1 VFDKVPAGRYTLTVN
16 RTQYLAASYGQG
28 TPGRPGRSFPVTDGQ
43 RMAVDLRMARSGV
56 ISGLVTGE
64 DGEPV
69 PGARVQALRYQM
81 VNGFRR
87 LVSGGTGMADDRGHY
102 RIFNLQPGEYVVSA
116 TPNPGDLTQADR
128 ARADALAFE
137 TAVAE
142 AVRRDPGGRQPA
154 MVTVTTPRPDLDPS
168 ISGFAPTYYPSMAS
182 VGTAST
188 VTVGPGEERGNMDIR
203 VQPLRAGSI
212 RGTVLIPPGVS
223 SPVQVSIISDDPLE
237 TGSYGTRVNPDG
249 SFLLRTVAPGQYTLQ
264 AYTVPAPTMDAGGR
278 VTTPVPTLQPTERLW
293 ARASVLVD
301 GQATS
306 EVALQLQPGRTVSG
320 IVVFETSG
328 AVPTVGG
335 PFSVTLTPAPSRQPL
350 PGGSQPQG
358 AVDADGRF
366 TVAGVMPGLYFLRV
380 PGVMKSAV
388 VDGVDTLD
396 FPLEV
401 TGERDITNAVLTL
414 TDRFTEL
421 SGRLLDAAGQPGVD
435 YTIVLASDDSRYWTP
450 GSRRILLIRPGT
462 DGRFFTSNVPPG
474 GYYLA
479 ALTELENGAQYDPAF
494 LKELAGASMRIT
506 VSQGGRHVHE
516 MRVAQ

>member
-1 VFDKVPAGRYTLTVN
+1 MRS
-16 RTQYLAASYGQG
+16 QYLSAGYGQG

-43 RMAVDLRMARSGV
+43 RMSVDLRMARLGV
-56 ISGLVTGE
+56 ISGLVNAE

-69 PGARVQALRYQM
+69 AGARVMALRYQM

-87 LVSGGTGMADDRGHY
+87 LVSGGTGVTDDRGVY
-102 RIFNLQPGEYVVSA
+102 RLFNMQPGEYVVSA
-116 TPNPGDLTQADR
+116 TPNQGDLSQADR

-137 TAVAE
+137 RAVAE
-142 AVRRDPGGRQPA
+142 AVRRDPAGRPPV
-154 MVTVTTPRPDLDPS
+154 MVTVVTPRPDLDPAT
-168 ISGFAPTYYPSMAS
+168 SGFAPTYYPSTAS
-182 VGTAST
+182 AGTAST
-188 VTVGPGEERGNMDIR
+188 VTVGPGEERGNVDIR

-212 RGTVLIPPGVS
+212 RGTVLIPPEVS
-223 SPVQVSIISDDPLE
+223 SPVQLSIVSEDPLE

-249 SFLLRTVAPGQYTLQ
+249 TFLLRNVAPGQYTVQ
-264 AYTVPAPTMDAGGR
+264 AYTVPAPTMDAAGR
-278 VTTPVPTLQPTERLW
+278 VTSSPNQGLQSAERFW

-301 GQATS
+301 GQTTS

-320 IVVFETSG
+320 IVQFETSG

-335 PFSVTLTPAPSRQPL
+335 TFAAALTPAPSRQLL
-350 PGGSQPQG
+350 PGASPPQ
-358 AVDADGRF
+358 APIDADGRF
-366 TVAGVMPGLYFLRV
+366 TVEGVMPGLYFFRV

-414 TDRFTEL
+414 TDRPAEL
-421 SGRLLDAAGQPGVD
+421 SGRLVDAAGQPGVD
-435 YTIVLASDDSRYWTP
+435 YTIVLASDDSRHWIP
-450 GSRRILLIRPGT
+450 GSRRILIIRPGT
-462 DGRFFTSNVPPG
+462 DGRFFVANVPPG

-506 VSQGGRHVHE
+506 VTEGGRHVHDI
-516 MRVAQ
+516 RVAQ